1 MDGPAASG
9 FRYRAFIA
17 YSHRDQVWAR
27 WLHRVLESYRVPRR
41 LVGEKTEAGIV
52 PARLLPVFRDREEL
66 PSASDLNS
74 KVNDALEQSANLIVI
89 CSPSAAASRW
99 VNGEVAEFKRLGRV
113 DRIFCLIVGGEPN
126 ASQLAGREAEECFP
140 PALLFAADA
149 DGPRV
154 PAAEPIAAD
163 LRDGMDGKL
172 NAKLKLIAGLLGVGF
187 DTLKHREQQRR
198 VRHLTAIAVGST
210 AVMLVTVA
218 LGISAVVARHA
229 AERRQKQAENL
240 VDFMLGDLNEKLNKV
255 QRLDL
260 LEAVDDRAMAYFKS
274 LPNDDLTGEAPA
286 LHALALRRI
295 GSVRLDQ
302 GHLQAAMD
310 SFQAGLKVAAAL
322 ADAGPTVIP
331 RQLAYAE
338 ILSFV
343 GMTYWRQG
351 KLDDAQQA
359 FESARTVLNR
369 LQLLTPGSNDSQVL
383 FQLATTYN
391 NIGHVL
397 EVRGRLDDAG
407 RQYQQMLAISK
418 RLAALDPAGTR
429 WSDPIGSA
437 HDNLGKLALM
447 SGDLAG
453 AIAEYT
459 AENAI
464 ISAAAA
470 ADPND
475 NNQRENMLTVRAI
488 LGRTLALAG
497 EEQAGTVDLEQAVE
511 TATQLAALDASNSNF
526 QEDIGL
532 YSRQLSR
539 LRRLAGDLSRAAEL
553 NKRSMAVTLALT
565 RQDPANADWQQEYA
579 ETSIEDAE
587 LTRATGKISE
597 ARVKARHALDLIDPV
612 MTAQPDD
619 RGTLLADATA
629 KLLLADVTENAP
641 SAQQSLRED
650 ALRAIRSAKSG
661 RGDPRLLALEV
672 EALLALGRSAQIGP
686 PIRQLWISGYRDAAL
701 VYVLTRAGIE
711 YPVNR
716 EFNEK
721 LRAALLQ
728 PASQTSVANATHIDA
743 QGDIHADS
751 HGEP

>member
-27 WLHRVLESYRVPRR
+27 WLHRALESYRVPRR

-66 PSASDLNS
+66 PSAHDLTS

-89 CSPSAAASRW
+89 CSPNAAASRW

-113 DRIFCLIVGGEPN
+113 DRIFCLIVAGEPN

-140 PALLFAADA
+140 PALLFAVDM
-149 DGPRV
+149 DGRRV

-187 DTLKHREQQRR
+187 DSLKHREQQRR

-210 AVMLVTVA
+210 AVMLVTAA
-218 LGISAVVARHA
+218 LAISAVVARHA

-322 ADAGPTVIP
+322 ANASPTVIP
-331 RQLAYAE
+331 KQIAYAE
-338 ILSFV
+338 ILSFI

-369 LQLLTPGSNDSQVL
+369 LQHLTPGANDSQVL

-418 RLAALDPAGTR
+418 RLAALDPTTSTR
-429 WSDPIGSA
+429 WSDPIGLA

-470 ADPND
+470 ADAND

-488 LGRTLALAG
+488 LGRTLALAD

-532 YSRQLSR
+532 YTRQLSR
-539 LRRLAGDLSRAAEL
+539 QLRLAGNLPQATEL
-553 NKRSMAVTLALT
+553 TKRSLAVMLALT
-565 RQDPANADWQQEYA
+565 RQDPANADWQKEYA
-579 ETSIEDAE
+579 ETCIEDAE
-587 LTRATGKISE
+587 LTRAAGKISE
-597 ARVKARHALDLIDPV
+597 ARAKARRALDLIDPV

-619 RGTLLADATA
+619 RETLLAGAAA

-686 PIRQLWISGYRDAAL
+686 PVRQLWTSGYRDAAL

-721 LRAALLQ
+721 LHAALQ
-728 PASQTSVANATHIDA
+728 PASQTSVANATHLNA
-743 QGDIHADS
+743 QGDSHADS

>member
-1 MDGPAASG
+1 MDSPGASD

-27 WLHRVLESYRVPRR
+27 WLHRALESYRVPRR
-41 LVGEKTEAGIV
+41 LVGQKTEAGIV
-52 PARLLPVFRDREEL
+52 PSRLLPVFRDREEL
-66 PSASDLNS
+66 PSASDLTS

-113 DRIFCLIVGGEPN
+113 DRIFCLIVAGEPN

-140 PALLFAADA
+140 SALLFAADA
-149 DGPRV
+149 GGQRV
-154 PAAEPIAAD
+154 PASEPIAAD
-163 LRDGMDGKL
+163 VRHGKDGKF
-172 NAKLKLIAGLLGVGF
+172 NAKLKLIAGVLGVGF

-198 VRHLTAIAVGST
+198 VRRLTGIAVGST
-210 AVMLVTVA
+210 AVMLVTAA

-260 LEAVDDRAMAYFKS
+260 LETVDDRAMAYFKS
-274 LPNDDLTGEAPA
+274 LPTDDLTGEAPA

-322 ADAGPTVIP
+322 ANASPTVIP
-331 RQLAYAE
+331 RQVAYAE
-338 ILSFV
+338 MQSFI

-351 KLDDAQQA
+351 KLDAAQQA
-359 FESARTVLNR
+359 FESARAVLNR
-369 LQLLTPGSNDSQVL
+369 AELLAPGANDSQVL

-391 NIGHVL
+391 NVGHVL
-397 EVRGRLDDAG
+397 EARGRLDAASQ
-407 RQYQQMLAISK
+407 QYQQMLAISK
-418 RLAALDPAGTR
+418 RLAALDPTSTR

-447 SGDLAG
+447 SGDIAG

-464 ISAAAA
+464 ISASAA

-475 NNQRENMLTVRAI
+475 NNQREQMLTVRAI

-497 EEQAGTVDLEQAVE
+497 EEQAGTLDLEQAVE
-511 TATQLAALDASNSNF
+511 AATQLAALDGSNSNF

-532 YSRQLSR
+532 YARQLSR
-539 LRRLAGDLSRAAEL
+539 LRRLAGNLPQAAEL
-553 NKRSMAVTLALT
+553 TKRSMDVMLALT
-565 RQDPANADWQQEYA
+565 QQDPANADWQQEYA
-579 ETSIEDAE
+579 ETCIEDAE
-587 LTRATGKISE
+587 LTRAAGRISE
-597 ARVKARHALDLIDPV
+597 ARAKARRALDLIDSV
-612 MTAQPDD
+612 MAAQPDD
-619 RGTLLADATA
+619 RGTLLADTAA

-641 SAQQSLRED
+641 GVQQSLRED
-650 ALRAIRSAKSG
+650 ALHAVRSAKSG

-672 EALLALGRSAQIGP
+672 EALLAMGRAAQIGP
-686 PIRQLWISGYRDAAL
+686 PVRQLWSSGYRDPAL
-701 VYVLTRAGIE
+701 VYVLARAGIE
-711 YPVNR
+711 YPANR
-716 EFNEK
+716 EFNVR
-721 LRAALLQ
+721 LHAALQL
-728 PASQTSVANATHIDA
+728 PASQTTGAYAKHINAQEDN
-743 QGDIHADS
+743 HADS